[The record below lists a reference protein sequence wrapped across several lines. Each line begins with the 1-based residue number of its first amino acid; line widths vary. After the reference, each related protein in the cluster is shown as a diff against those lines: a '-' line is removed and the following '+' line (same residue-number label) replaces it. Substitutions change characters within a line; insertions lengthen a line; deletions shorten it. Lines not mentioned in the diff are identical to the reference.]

1 MMSRYSLGSR
11 QYRGYDDAAT
21 GQPASVGDGSAAFL
35 LPAPSAPAIA
45 PRTPE
50 KAVERFAYLTSGHV
64 WSMATLEGKTMTLPE
79 VVTLIEERPLPGQK
93 RSDEDV
99 AAMVSAHELVAN
111 LVRAG
116 LFRMDEDTQNRIHRT
131 LTYHSLIDSGVFRGE
146 GTVRGEHGNV
156 DVAGTHYQAP
166 QDPAALHAIFTASLA
181 RLDDSDPLRSAV
193 QFFATS
199 TLARYYFD
207 GNKRTARLMASGY
220 LMTHGYDAIAIPAAY
235 FEEYQDAL
243 RELFLNRDIAPIAEL
258 IYRGA
263 EELG

>member
-11 QYRGYDDAAT
+11 QYRGYDDAASRR
-21 GQPASVGDGSAAFL
+21 PASLSDAVTPFL
-35 LPAPSAPAIA
+35 LPAPAAPAIA

-50 KAVERFAYLTSGHV
+50 KAIERFAYLTSGHV
-64 WSMATLEGKTMTLPE
+64 WSMATLEGKTITLPE
-79 VVTLIEERPLPGQK
+79 VVTLIEERPLPGHK

-111 LVRAG
+111 LVREG
-116 LFRMDEDTQNRIHRT
+116 SFRMDEDSQNRIHRT

-146 GTVRGEHGNV
+146 GSVRGEHGNV

-166 QDPAALHAIFTASLA
+166 RDPATLRTIFTASLA
-181 RLDDSDPLRSAV
+181 HLDDSDPLRSAV

-199 TLARYYFD
+199 TLAQYYFD

-220 LMTHGYDAIAIPAAY
+220 LMARGYDAIAIPAAY
-235 FEEYQDAL
+235 FEEYQNAL